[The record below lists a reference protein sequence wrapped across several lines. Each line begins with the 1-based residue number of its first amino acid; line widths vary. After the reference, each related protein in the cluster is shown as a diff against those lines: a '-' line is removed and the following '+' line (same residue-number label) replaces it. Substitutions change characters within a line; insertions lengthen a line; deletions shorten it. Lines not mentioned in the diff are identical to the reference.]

1 VRDGDDASCLNL
13 NRAQQPRVLA
23 VRPEEFERRR
33 AFAGEWRLLDQSQ
46 ADGAVPAIGDE
57 ATVRWALG
65 KKVGDTIAYVDE
77 RGNSFDLRIV
87 DMIPNSILQGSLVI
101 SDGNFVERFPS
112 SGGNRVLLVDA
123 PPGNS
128 AAVADELS
136 RALRDRG
143 LEVVPAWRRL
153 ADFQEV
159 ENTYIAIFQALGGLG
174 LLLGSFGLGIVVL
187 RNVLERRS
195 ELALLQAVGFRRGE
209 LQRLILSEHW
219 LLIVLGLTTG
229 AVAALL
235 AVLPALLS
243 PGMQP
248 PWAIIVPVL
257 ALLAAGGGLWTWLA
271 TLVALRGE
279 LLPAL
284 RNE

>member
-1 VRDGDDASCLNL
+1 
-13 NRAQQPRVLA
+13 
-23 VRPEEFERRR
+23 
-33 AFAGEWRLLDQSQ
+33 
-46 ADGAVPAIGDE
+46 
-57 ATVRWALG
+57 
-65 KKVGDTIAYVDE
+65 
-77 RGNSFDLRIV
+77 
-87 DMIPNSILQGSLVI
+87 
-101 SDGNFVERFPS
+101 
-112 SGGNRVLLVDA
+112 
-123 PPGNS
+123 
-128 AAVADELS
+128 
-136 RALRDRG
+136 
-143 LEVVPAWRRL
+143 
-153 ADFQEV
+153 
-159 ENTYIAIFQALGGLG
+159 

-229 AVAALL
+229 VAAALL
-235 AVLPALLS
+235 AVLPALLA

-257 ALLAAGGGLWTWLA
+257 ALLAAAGGLWTWLA

>member
-1 VRDGDDASCLNL
+1 
-13 NRAQQPRVLA
+13 
-23 VRPEEFERRR
+23 
-33 AFAGEWRLLDQSQ
+33 
-46 ADGAVPAIGDE
+46 
-57 ATVRWALG
+57 
-65 KKVGDTIAYVDE
+65 
-77 RGNSFDLRIV
+77 
-87 DMIPNSILQGSLVI
+87 
-101 SDGNFVERFPS
+101 
-112 SGGNRVLLVDA
+112 VLLVDA
-123 PPGNS
+123 PPDNS

-143 LEVVPAWRRL
+143 LVVVPAWRRL

-195 ELALLQAVGFRRGE
+195 ELALFQAVGFRRGE

-229 AVAALL
+229 AAAALL

-248 PWAIIVPVL
+248 PWTTILPVL
-257 ALLAAGGGLWTWLA
+257 ALLAAGGTLWTWLA
-271 TLVALRGE
+271 TLLALRGE